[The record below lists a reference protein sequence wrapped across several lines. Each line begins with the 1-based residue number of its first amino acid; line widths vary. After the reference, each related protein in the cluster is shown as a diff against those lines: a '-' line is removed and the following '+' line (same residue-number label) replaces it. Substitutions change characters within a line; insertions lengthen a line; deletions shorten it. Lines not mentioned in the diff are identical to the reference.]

1 MTNTIEYKPNRPKT
15 TVDPGMNIILTLY
28 ETNVSDSATIS
39 NPDNSWLTHIHTF
52 CGANWSFKEW
62 NTAPDGTGTSYNPG
76 DEVSGDVTL
85 YAIWEPLEVKPETMD
100 LRDND
105 LLYKINLLTDAERA
119 KIVAALTQHQDISGK
134 ADNGAIADEYDAA
147 TVYSEGDR
155 CTKAGKY
162 YSRKSWGADTPA
174 AETWDSTHWDE
185 ICVDDLITAEAGAR
199 AAADTAINQAAAK
212 QKATVGIVEDGN
224 TATQAISAGQYVIWK
239 GDLYTADSNISSG
252 ETLASSG
259 GSKNLTAVS
268 GGGLNSLN
276 SKIDK
281 FKGQQDPLAVQAGT
295 ITAETATTNIYEA
308 KAIRVGRFAFIA
320 FNAKGTYPANT
331 ETLVASISNF
341 VVPTYNVRYLC
352 AYDEGGAT
360 YDMKKA
366 GYCLW
371 SASNGKISV
380 NCPTQAKAVGIML
393 FYIIN

>member
-1 MTNTIEYKPNRPKT
+1 MSLPTIEYYWGFDAVEVVNGSSIT
-15 TVDPGMNIILTLY
+15 YIDHQWVEESNVYLTVENI
-28 ETNVSDSATIS
+28 TNLESG
-39 NPDNSWLTHIHTF
+39 SWVNDVHTYI
-52 CGANWSFKEW
+52 GANYSFKEW
-62 NTAPDGTGTSYNPG
+62 NTSRDGTGTKYNVG
-76 DEVSGDVTL
+76 ATVTGQVTL

-134 ADNGAIADEYDAA
+134 ADNGAIADEYDET

-174 AETWDSTHWDE
+174 AESWDATHWDE
-185 ICVDDLITAEAGAR
+185 ICMDDLITAEAGAR

-239 GDLYTADSNISSG
+239 GDLYTADSNISSS

-268 GGGLNSLN
+268 GGGLNALN
-276 SKIDK
+276 SKLDYATLINGETITSTSTNKTLYNGRK
-281 FKGQQDPLAVQAGT
+281 FSDYRLILAIVKRVNSYRASMMIPIGLFASDRETLLFEVDSINSQRWYNIVYINNTTVAVQCSANADSEGYLY
-295 ITAETATTNIYEA
+295 IY
-308 KAIRVGRFAFIA
+308 G
-320 FNAKGTYPANT
+320 
-331 ETLVASISNF
+331 
-341 VVPTYNVRYLC
+341 
-352 AYDEGGAT
+352 
-360 YDMKKA
+360 
-366 GYCLW
+366 
-371 SASNGKISV
+371 
-380 NCPTQAKAVGIML
+380 ML
-393 FYIIN
+393 